1 MIGGM
6 TPSVL
11 IVDDDPAFRAL
22 ARRMVSG
29 AGLEVVGEADGAA
42 AAAESA
48 DTLRPDAIL
57 VDVGLP
63 DGSGIDLA
71 RDLAARPWAPRVVL
85 VSSDPDAGPRP
96 AADGAEHA
104 LPFVPK
110 AELPNAPL
118 DRLLKGG

>member
-1 MIGGM
+1 MAR
-6 TPSVL
+6 SLL

-29 AGLEVVGEADGAA
+29 TGLDVVGEADGAA
-42 AAAESA
+42 AGAARA
-48 DTLRPDAIL
+48 DELEPDAIL

-71 RDLAARPWAPRVVL
+71 YELAGRPWRPRVVL

-96 AADGAEHA
+96 RGDGQPA

-118 DRLLKGG
+118 DRLLRDG